1 MTRQR
6 ILVIRSVNSTPMPGV
21 DALVESDSYAITVA
35 ERQRVDDAFLDALQP
50 TLIIIEVAFPT
61 QTAQTPD
68 GAAISGEG
76 TPHLII
82 THDFD
87 RQMPEPTPRKP
98 VTVLPGSA
106 SPAELDAAIR
116 RMLSDRDDIRA
127 PDRPVL
133 DALLF
138 HAGDAVIALD
148 SNQNLL
154 YCNQLAHTLFHIDPQ
169 AVIEHLPVRQ
179 AVDNPELIDVLC
191 RRVAGESHFR
201 SEIHLAAQ
209 ALTLNIQ
216 ITDLDTVGR
225 LAVMQDITYLKELD
239 RIKSEFVERVS
250 RDIRSPLTT
259 ILGYVELLDRTGEMN
274 DTQRKFI
281 ERIVFGVQSI
291 TSLLS
296 DLLDLSRIEA
306 DFKADQEPTQLTMIV
321 RYAVEGN
328 RQHFEARQQTLTSE
342 IPDRLPL
349 VLGNP
354 LRLRQMVDHLLDNAN
369 KYTPPGGNV
378 QVNLDQQGDFLVLT
392 VQDDGIGIPAPDQAH
407 VFEQFFRGS
416 NVKEAGHKGSGL
428 GLTIVKTIVDKHNG
442 RVWLDS
448 SEGAGTAF
456 TVMLPT
462 TSDQEPDRPAQP
474 TP

>member
-1 MTRQR
+1 
-6 ILVIRSVNSTPMPGV
+6 
-21 DALVESDSYAITVA
+21 
-35 ERQRVDDAFLDALQP
+35 
-50 TLIIIEVAFPT
+50 
-61 QTAQTPD
+61 
-68 GAAISGEG
+68 
-76 TPHLII
+76 
-82 THDFD
+82 
-87 RQMPEPTPRKP
+87 
-98 VTVLPGSA
+98 
-106 SPAELDAAIR
+106 
-116 RMLSDRDDIRA
+116 MLSDRDDFRS
-127 PDRPVL
+127 PDHPVL
-133 DALLF
+133 DALLY

-154 YCNQLAHTLFHIDPQ
+154 YCNQLAHALFHIDPQ
-169 AVIEHLPVRQ
+169 AAIEHLPVRQ

-201 SEIHLAAQ
+201 SEIHLAEQ
-209 ALTLNIQ
+209 AITLNIQ

-239 RIKSEFVERVS
+239 RVKSEFVERVS

-274 DTQRKFI
+274 DSQRKFI
-281 ERIVFGVQSI
+281 ERIIFGVQSI
-291 TSLLS
+291 TALLS

-328 RQHFEARQQTLTSE
+328 RQHFEACQQTLTSE

-369 KYTPPGGNV
+369 KYTPPGGSV
-378 QVNLDQQGDFLVLT
+378 QVKLDQQGDFLVLT
-392 VQDDGIGIPAPDQAH
+392 VQDDGMGIPAPDQAH

-462 TSDQEPDRPAQP
+462 TLIRSQTVPRRLRLSQPRGVLRLVVLQVFPGLILRHHHSLFTYQRAVLLKRLLEGVLALPAQGAQLGAVSGIAP
-474 TP
+474 SCRADPPRGADNLSGLSRAFSSIRTTSMLCCSFSPATL